1 MPRNK
6 DETLSIRTTGEIK
19 ALLRE
24 AAGRERRS
32 VASMVEVLVLD
43 YAKSN
48 RLPAA
53 SKTTQKKLDVAQRHK
68 GRKAQ

>member
-43 YAKSN
+43 YARAH
-48 RLPAA
+48 RLAPGP
-53 SKTTQKKLDVAQRHK
+53 KKLEAAKRHK
-68 GRKAQ
+68 GRKTA

>member
-6 DETLSIRTTGEIK
+6 DETLSIRTTCEIK

-32 VASMVEVLVLD
+32 VASMVEVLVLE
-43 YAKSN
+43 YAEVHQIAPSH
-48 RLPAA
+48 
-53 SKTTQKKLDVAQRHK
+53 KKRDAQGRHK
-68 GRKAQ
+68 GRTTS

>member
-48 RLPAA
+48 CLSAA
-53 SKTTQKKLDVAQRHK
+53 AKTAQKKLDVAQRHK